1 MGLATLDDRT
11 PTSART
17 IEARWFAMPA
27 AIKDKLARLE
37 TRKDMLHGAGET
49 LRNRL
54 LALRAEL
61 SEKTQRL
68 KHALANASPETRV
81 GVTGSDPW
89 TGGSG
94 SGVATYGGLPGPERQ
109 QEIDRL
115 AEQLGRLDVLYRAA
129 QERWQ
134 SAARIY
140 QSCHEWL
147 EGAELATLVP
157 VVVKYEHLTD
167 PRGEVEALRA
177 LLAALAEDAAAVER
191 APIPTAE
198 ALQRLDALARDVAAR
213 VEARRRERAR
223 AFLTLGGVRGV
234 GGLYGLVEGFAEHA
248 RELAEKMVERCEED
262 FLAEQKAWRNAVQAQ
277 TIPGEPV
284 AATERPKRLAELAR
298 KRHDLEQREEALVLS
313 AEAAGLDLDRRGDA
327 DPAIVLCTVLADAA
341 A

>member
-1 MGLATLDDRT
+1 MGLAIPDDRT
-11 PTSART
+11 PASARA
-17 IEARWFAMPA
+17 IEARWFALPR

-37 TRKDMLHGAGET
+37 TRKDMLHGACET
-49 LRNRL
+49 LRNRV

-68 KHALANASPETRV
+68 KHTLANASPETRV

-129 QERWQ
+129 QARWQ

-140 QSCHEWL
+140 QSCRDWL
-147 EGAELATLVP
+147 EATEIAALVP
-157 VVVKYEHLTD
+157 VVVKYE
-167 PRGEVEALRA
+167 
-177 LLAALAEDAAAVER
+177 
-191 APIPTAE
+191 
-198 ALQRLDALARDVAAR
+198 
-213 VEARRRERAR
+213 
-223 AFLTLGGVRGV
+223 
-234 GGLYGLVEGFAEHA
+234 
-248 RELAEKMVERCEED
+248 
-262 FLAEQKAWRNAVQAQ
+262 
-277 TIPGEPV
+277 
-284 AATERPKRLAELAR
+284 RLAELAR
-298 KRHDLEQREEALVLS
+298 KRDDLEQREEALVLS